1 MGRDAGRAGGR
12 SAAPW
17 YAELCGHYPVLA
29 RLPEGLSRALRA
41 EAMPVAVPAGT
52 VAFDEDSPC
61 AGLTLLVQ
69 GSVRVVRAGAQGRE
83 IMLYRVRPGE
93 SCILSVS
100 CLLGSATYAARGV
113 VESELR
119 GVVVP
124 AALFERLVAEAPVFR
139 AFVFELFGA
148 RIATLL
154 QLVEQVAFHRLDQRL
169 ARHLLHCFEDAGGAE
184 VDTTH
189 QRLAD
194 QVGSVREIVSR
205 ILEGFET
212 EGAISIARGRLTL
225 LRPDLLR
232 RVAEP

>member
-1 MGRDAGRAGGR
+1 MGRESDRRETGTPKQWFEELGR
-12 SAAPW
+12 
-17 YAELCGHYPVLA
+17 HYPVLD
-29 RLPEGLSRALRA
+29 RLPAGLSRALRDQ
-41 EAMPVAVPAGT
+41 AMPVAVPAGT

-100 CLLGSATYAARGV
+100 CLLGNATYAARGV
-113 VESELR
+113 VESDLR
-119 GVVVP
+119 GAVVP

-139 AFVFELFGA
+139 TFVFELFGA

-205 ILEGFET
+205 ILQGFEN

-225 LRPDLLR
+225 LRPELLR